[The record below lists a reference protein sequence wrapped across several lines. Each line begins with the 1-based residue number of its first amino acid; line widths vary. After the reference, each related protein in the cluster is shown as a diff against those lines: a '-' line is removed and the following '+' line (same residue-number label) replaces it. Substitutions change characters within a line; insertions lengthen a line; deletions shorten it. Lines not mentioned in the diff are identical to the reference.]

1 MSEPQIV
8 RKSEFAALRGVSA
21 GRVSQWIAEGKIS
34 GPALVGEGRSA
45 QINVAVATQQLR
57 ASLDISQRFGL
68 NGVSTRLG
76 EETPVAAPPTAVL
89 GEAPPPVVDSVET
102 RIKAEKLRQ
111 TVLATRRLEEQDRA
125 SRGVY
130 VKADEA
136 RAEIVRAVSEA
147 MKASDG
153 ALADFASALAAKFHL
168 PERDALHL
176 LRAEFRR
183 IRQRDTDRFAEQAAA
198 ESEFVEDGDD
208 YDTTQS

>member
-34 GPALVGEGRSA
+34 GMALVGAGRSA

-76 EETPVAAPPTAVL
+76 EETPVALPPPPL

-136 RAEIVRAVSEA
+136 RAATVRAISEA
-147 MKASDG
+147 VKAFDG
-153 ALADFASALAAKFHL
+153 ALADFASALAAKFQL

-176 LRAEFRR
+176 LRSEFRR
-183 IRQRDTDRFAEQAAA
+183 IRQRATDRFAEQAAA
-198 ESEFVEDGDD
+198 EPEFVEDGDD
-208 YDTTQS
+208 YDTPQP